1 MTTETRFG
9 HVLVSVR
16 PDMHVASC
24 GMHRGIPSPVLPK
37 SKPET
42 QLKLRNG
49 SFYSG
54 TVNIDIQLLSKRE
67 NSNTSSMA
75 LIGGYNKNCTQLMG
89 VQGKQHYSF

>member
-54 TVNIDIQLLSKRE
+54 TVNMVL
-67 NSNTSSMA
+67 T
-75 LIGGYNKNCTQLMG
+75 
-89 VQGKQHYSF
+89 YSFLQNMKIATLPQRH